1 MRLRRERDLLSTTE
15 RVAPPALRGSLL
27 VLAGAVLWG
36 TAGAS
41 QALLDG
47 AVPPLAV
54 GALRTVLGGIALV
67 AVAIRT
73 LGRVEAGAVPLG
85 SQRTGLL
92 VAGAAIASYQIAFFI
107 GVDSLGIAVGT
118 ILAIGSAPFFAGAV
132 AWSAGQGRPTL
143 VWARNTLLAIVGL
156 FLLVR
161 PEGDVPAPPAGVLAA
176 LAAGL
181 AFGAFTVVTKAL
193 LGRGVRRI
201 DAVAVPF
208 GIAGVLLL
216 PALAVGLAGAE
227 DVAAVLR
234 LPGLLVVAWL
244 ALGAT
249 AAGYLLF
256 IAGLRG
262 VSAVVGTTLVLAEP
276 LTAALLGVLVFA
288 ERLDGS
294 ALVGAGLVAGALLL
308 TAARSESGR
317 AR

>member
-1 MRLRRERDLLSTTE
+1 VRLRRERDLLSTTE
-15 RVAPPALRGSLL
+15 RVAPPVLRGPLL
-27 VLAGAVLWG
+27 VLAGAILWG

-67 AVAIRT
+67 AVAFRT
-73 LGRVEAGAVPLG
+73 LGRVEAGTIPLR
-85 SQRTGLL
+85 SQRTVLL
-92 VAGAAIASYQIAFFI
+92 LAGSSIAVYQVAFFI
-107 GVDSLGIAVGT
+107 GVQALGIAVGT

-132 AWSAGQGRPTL
+132 AWSTGQGRPTL
-143 VWARNTLLAIVGL
+143 MWARNTLLAVVGL
-156 FLLVR
+156 VLLVR
-161 PEGDVPAPPAGVLAA
+161 PDGDAQVPLGGMVAA

-181 AFGAFTVVTKAL
+181 AFGAFTVMTKGL
-193 LGRGVRRI
+193 LGRGLRRI

-227 DVAAVLR
+227 DAFAVLR
-234 LPGLLVVAWL
+234 MPGLLVVAWL

-262 VSAVVGTTLVLAEP
+262 VTAVVGTTLVLAEP

-288 ERLDGS
+288 ERLDGV
-294 ALVGAGLVAGALLL
+294 ALVGAGLIAGALLL